1 MDEFRI
7 PKRRVHARF
16 TLTGGA
22 SREVALFLAQTS
34 PEHGGPERLSDL
46 LNGGVAFI
54 PALDLATDRML
65 FVNRLGLMVAWLSAE
80 DEKDT
85 VDQLTIPT
93 EHEVEIHLTDG
104 QVVRGLVT
112 YVLPESHSRLTDF
125 LNEAAPF
132 FRLLEL
138 EGGVALINKHHVAY
152 VESLT
157 R

>member
-22 SREVALFLAQTS
+22 SREVVLFLAQSS
-34 PEHGGPERLSDL
+34 PEHGGIERLTDL
-46 LNGGVAFI
+46 LNGGAAFI
-54 PALDLATDRML
+54 PALDLVSDRML
-65 FVNRLGLMVAWLSAE
+65 FVNRQGLAVARVAAD
-80 DEKDT
+80 DEADT

-93 EHEVEIHLTDG
+93 EHEVEVHLTDG
-104 QVVRGLVT
+104 QVIRGLVT

-125 LNEAAPF
+125 LNEAPPF
-132 FRLLEL
+132 FRLLEP